1 MPATMHPE
9 MAAQAQ
15 LLASWLERRLGPEPR
30 DWVEGQNKRIASGAK
45 GALAAAVGLAPRKVG
60 KAPLNCDEAELG
72 AANRLVPGFNPG
84 GWGVDEAARVL
95 FVLSSYSGDD
105 AAFARKL
112 DQFIATA
119 EIGEKV
125 AILKGLPL
133 YPAGE
138 QLLPLAS
145 EAIRSAIQPVYEAVA
160 HNNPYPAHHFT
171 EAMWNQ
177 MVVKALFIGS
187 RLDPIHGLDERRNA
201 DLARILIDYAH
212 ERRAARR
219 DITPELWRCIGPFAA
234 GAYFADLLQPF
245 SRGGQRE
252 RQAAALALSECPDPE
267 ALKALETAPT
277 IWRDIKDGRL
287 TWSDIA
293 ST

>member
-1 MPATMHPE
+1 MHPDVG
-9 MAAQAQ
+9 ARAQ
-15 LLASWLERRLGPEPR
+15 LIESWIERRLGPEAR
-30 DWVEGQNKRIASGAK
+30 DWADAQVRRIASGAK
-45 GALAAAVGLAPRKVG
+45 GALAAAVGLASRKVG
-60 KAPLNCDEAELG
+60 KAPLKCDEDELS
-72 AANRLVPGFNPG
+72 AADRLAPGFNPG
-84 GWGVDEAARVL
+84 GWSIDEAVRVL

-105 AAFARKL
+105 AAFARTL

-125 AILKGLPL
+125 ALLKGLPL

-138 QLLPLAS
+138 RLLPIAS

-160 HNNPYPAHHFT
+160 HSNTYPARHFT

-219 DITPELWRCIGPFAA
+219 EITPELWRCIGPFAA

-252 RQAAALALSECPDPE
+252 RQAAALALAECPDLE

-293 ST
+293 